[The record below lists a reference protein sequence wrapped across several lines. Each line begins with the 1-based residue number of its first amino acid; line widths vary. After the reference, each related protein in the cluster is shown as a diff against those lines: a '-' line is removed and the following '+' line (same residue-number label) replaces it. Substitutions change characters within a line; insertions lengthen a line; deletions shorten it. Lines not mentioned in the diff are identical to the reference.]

1 MPSKKSRFRYP
12 LWVRITCC
20 LVPVACVPLV
30 CVAAICGV
38 EVGWAVMTGVVG
50 LGGYVVRSII

>member
-50 LGGYVVRSII
+50 LGGYVVR